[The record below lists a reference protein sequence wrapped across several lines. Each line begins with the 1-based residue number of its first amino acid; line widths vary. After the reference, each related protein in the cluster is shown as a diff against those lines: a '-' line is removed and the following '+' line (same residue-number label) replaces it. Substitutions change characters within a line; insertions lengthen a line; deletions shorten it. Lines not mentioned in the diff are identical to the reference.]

1 MVISK
6 HIFENCSNVDK
17 ITKMSFKLIVI
28 QNKQQIK
35 EATNKKLV
43 KFTTYLSDLVK
54 MIQFTSWSKSPC
66 HITADFFLDKAIMTL
81 GQLNWNQLFKLFKLK
96 FA

>member
-54 MIQFTSWSKSPC
+54 MIQFTS
-66 HITADFFLDKAIMTL
+66 
-81 GQLNWNQLFKLFKLK
+81 
-96 FA
+96 